1 MKITS
6 DDKKPGVFVGGQYF
20 TADKDG
26 TIEVPDSATGLA
38 DLGFKPYV
46 EPVKPAAKEKQSKED

>member
-6 DDKKPGVFVGGQYF
+6 IDKKPGIFVGGQYF

-26 TIEVPDSATGLA
+26 VIEVPDTTSGIE
-38 DLGFKPYV
+38 DLGFKKY
-46 EPVKPAAKEKQSKED
+46 EPTVTTKKQNSKED